1 MNTRLRVSILL
12 VLLALHSV
20 IGAIET
26 SASKSGAQKLK
37 ALDDLYID
45 DEGEDDI
52 QLQDEASGSGPTH
65 QYEPNLAEEDEEEEE
80 DDYDDYEDN
89 GDVDTEDEYRY
100 PEIEEAEES
109 QKERKTEAITTT
121 TTTTT
126 TTSTAATPSR
136 SREQQLLEEDEFVTP
151 RVSPVA
157 ISPPHPPLDYDD
169 ENFEDDYGSGSGAS
183 ATDDE
188 DDRESVESDDYDDED
203 TFNLNSVT
211 GETDPT
217 DTHVFDDVEEEE
229 EEEESNPEVV
239 VPTPAPSTEAPPHQP
254 DVVVPPQQPE
264 SPVVE
269 TPVDGTVPKHNV
281 PDETPHTTDR
291 GTHPVDAS
299 GGVAKAGD
307 RQASFFAQPGILAAV
322 IGGAVVG
329 LLCAILLVM
338 FIVYRMRKK
347 DEGSYA
353 LEEPKRNS
361 PNSHP
366 YNKSS
371 REFYA

>member
-1 MNTRLRVSILL
+1 MA
-12 VLLALHSV
+12 LLALHSV

-45 DEGEDDI
+45 DEGDDDI

-65 QYEPNLAEEDEEEEE
+65 RYGVDLAEEEEEE
-80 DDYDDYEDN
+80 DEDEEDNTYAAYDYEEN
-89 GDVDTEDEYRY
+89 GRSGYEDGYSL
-100 PEIEEAEES
+100 PDGNGAEE
-109 QKERKTEAITTT
+109 KRNEKKTEAITTT
-121 TTTTT
+121 
-126 TTSTAATPSR
+126 STATTPSR
-136 SREQQLLEEDEFVTP
+136 SREEEPVEEDELVTP

-157 ISPPHPPLDYDD
+157 VSPPYSPKEYDD
-169 ENFEDDYGSGSGAS
+169 ENIDDDFPSGSGAS

-188 DDRESVESDDYDDED
+188 DEDRESAETEDYDDED
-203 TFNLNSVT
+203 PIDFTSIT

-217 DTHVFDDVEEEE
+217 DTHVIDDVD
-229 EEEESNPEVV
+229 EESDSKVV

-254 DVVVPPQQPE
+254 DFAAPPQQPE
-264 SPVVE
+264 TPVVD
-269 TPVDGTVPKHNV
+269 TPVDGTLPKHNV
-281 PDETPHTTDR
+281 EENPTHTTDR
-291 GTHPVDAS
+291 GMHPVDVS
-299 GGVAKAGD
+299 GGVAKTGD
-307 RQASFFAQPGILAAV
+307 RQTSFFAQPGILAAV

-366 YNKSS
+366 YNKNS